1 MAEKE
6 IPMKKNNIVIAAIIF
21 VFGTMIGCSKSSDR
35 NTARDEDKTEQSDT
49 TYLENQDNNGQP
61 TTNNEDGGTVNE
73 TEGAPE
79 SGYGQ
84 GNATKLESSEE
95 KAKIDR

>member
-1 MAEKE
+1 
-6 IPMKKNNIVIAAIIF
+6 
-21 VFGTMIGCSKSSDR
+21 
-35 NTARDEDKTEQSDT
+35 
-49 TYLENQDNNGQP
+49 
-61 TTNNEDGGTVNE
+61 VNE